1 MIGTGSRGA
10 APHGTARS
18 VCPSAAVRPA
28 ASQGTRSFG
37 WEPLSERSCT
47 KLRRGS
53 GRPRLRQRPKL
64 GPFRGVS
71 RPAAARAA
79 PCCSRLRPGL
89 WRSLRAAAVP
99 RGWRWLRDGR
109 AGGGL
114 PASRLSCLPGSGG
127 PCRAPLCLR
136 GIWELAGGLFRIVW
150 RSALQRRNGAC
161 ARAALAGDVRKEPR
175 RGAPAGG
182 CPWAPGGWR
191 SSGASRSAPRLGNC
205 RLAEAV
211 PQPKPLESGA
221 AASLLRGKVSAKRGR
236 EGRRAAGGERGRA
249 LRGGGARSRRAV
261 GGFPVRGG
269 PGREAAVGSSR
280 RGRVR
285 LCLPAT
291 GCRLCRGMLAA
302 MCIALEI

>member
-18 VCPSAAVRPA
+18 VCPSAAVCPA

-136 GIWELAGGLFRIVW
+136 GIWELAGGLFRIVR

-205 RLAEAV
+205 RPAEAV

-249 LRGGGARSRRAV
+249 LRGGG
-261 GGFPVRGG
+261 GTEPPRGG
-269 PGREAAVGSSR
+269 RLPGAWRPGPGGC
-280 RGRVR
+280 GRQQ
-285 LCLPAT
+285 
-291 GCRLCRGMLAA
+291 
-302 MCIALEI
+302 

>member
-99 RGWRWLRDGR
+99 RGWWGLRDGR

-127 PCRAPLCLR
+127 PCRAPLRLR
-136 GIWELAGGLFRIVW
+136 GIWELAGGLFRIVR

-205 RLAEAV
+205 RPAEAV

-249 LRGGGARSRRAV
+249 LRGGGGHGAAARWEASRCVAARA
-261 GGFPVRGG
+261 
-269 PGREAAVGSSR
+269 GRLRSAAVGE
-280 RGRVR
+280 GG
-285 LCLPAT
+285 CGCA
-291 GCRLCRGMLAA
+291 CRLRAA
-302 MCIALEI
+302 VCAEEC

>member
-136 GIWELAGGLFRIVW
+136 GIWELAGGLFRIVR

-205 RLAEAV
+205 RPAEAV

-249 LRGGGARSRRAV
+249 LRGGG
-261 GGFPVRGG
+261 GTEPPRGG
-269 PGREAAVGSSR
+269 RLPGAWRPGPGGC
-280 RGRVR
+280 GRQQ
-285 LCLPAT
+285 
-291 GCRLCRGMLAA
+291 
-302 MCIALEI
+302 

>member
-18 VCPSAAVRPA
+18 VCPSAAVCPA

-205 RLAEAV
+205 RPAEAV

-249 LRGGGARSRRAV
+249 LRGGG
-261 GGFPVRGG
+261 GTEPPRGG
-269 PGREAAVGSSR
+269 RLPGAWRPGPGGC
-280 RGRVR
+280 GRQQ
-285 LCLPAT
+285 
-291 GCRLCRGMLAA
+291 
-302 MCIALEI
+302 

>member
-18 VCPSAAVRPA
+18 VCPSAAVCPA

-99 RGWRWLRDGR
+99 RGWWGLRDGR

-127 PCRAPLCLR
+127 PCRAPLRLR
-136 GIWELAGGLFRIVW
+136 GIWELAGGLFRIVR

-205 RLAEAV
+205 RPAEAV

-249 LRGGGARSRRAV
+249 LRGGGGHGAAARWEASRCVAARA
-261 GGFPVRGG
+261 
-269 PGREAAVGSSR
+269 GRLRSAAVGE
-280 RGRVR
+280 GG
-285 LCLPAT
+285 CGCA
-291 GCRLCRGMLAA
+291 CRLRAA
-302 MCIALEI
+302 VCAEEC

>member
-18 VCPSAAVRPA
+18 VCPSAAVCPA

-99 RGWRWLRDGR
+99 RGWWGLRDGR

-127 PCRAPLCLR
+127 PCRAPLRLR
-136 GIWELAGGLFRIVW
+136 GIWELAGGLFRIVR

-205 RLAEAV
+205 RPAEAV
-211 PQPKPLESGA
+211 PQPKLLESGA

-249 LRGGGARSRRAV
+249 LRGGGGHGAAARWEASRCVAARA
-261 GGFPVRGG
+261 
-269 PGREAAVGSSR
+269 GRLRSAAVGE
-280 RGRVR
+280 GG
-285 LCLPAT
+285 CGCA
-291 GCRLCRGMLAA
+291 CRLRAA
-302 MCIALEI
+302 VCAEEC

>member
-18 VCPSAAVRPA
+18 VCPSAAVCPA

-99 RGWRWLRDGR
+99 RGWRGLRDGR

-136 GIWELAGGLFRIVW
+136 GIWELAGGLFRIVR

-205 RLAEAV
+205 RPAEAV
-211 PQPKPLESGA
+211 PQPKLLESGA

-249 LRGGGARSRRAV
+249 LRGGGGHGAAARWEASRCVAARA
-261 GGFPVRGG
+261 
-269 PGREAAVGSSR
+269 GRLRSAAVGE
-280 RGRVR
+280 GG
-285 LCLPAT
+285 CGCA
-291 GCRLCRGMLAA
+291 CRLRAA
-302 MCIALEI
+302 VCAEEC

>member
-1 MIGTGSRGA
+1 M
-10 APHGTARS
+10 
-18 VCPSAAVRPA
+18 CPSAAVCPA

-99 RGWRWLRDGR
+99 RGWWGLRDGR

-127 PCRAPLCLR
+127 PCRAPLRLR
-136 GIWELAGGLFRIVW
+136 GIWELAGGLFRIVR

-205 RLAEAV
+205 RPAEAV

-249 LRGGGARSRRAV
+249 LRGGGGHGAAARWEASRCVAARA
-261 GGFPVRGG
+261 
-269 PGREAAVGSSR
+269 GRLRSAAVGE
-280 RGRVR
+280 GG
-285 LCLPAT
+285 CGCA
-291 GCRLCRGMLAA
+291 CRLRAA
-302 MCIALEI
+302 VCAEEC

>member
-18 VCPSAAVRPA
+18 VCPSAAVCPA

-99 RGWRWLRDGR
+99 RGWRGLRDGR

-136 GIWELAGGLFRIVW
+136 GIWELAGGLFRIVR

-205 RLAEAV
+205 RPAEAV

-249 LRGGGARSRRAV
+249 LRGGGGHGAAARWEASRCVAARA
-261 GGFPVRGG
+261 
-269 PGREAAVGSSR
+269 GRLRSAAVGE
-280 RGRVR
+280 GG
-285 LCLPAT
+285 CGCA
-291 GCRLCRGMLAA
+291 CRLRAA
-302 MCIALEI
+302 VCAEEC

>member
-18 VCPSAAVRPA
+18 VCPSAAVCPA

-127 PCRAPLCLR
+127 PCRAPLRLR
-136 GIWELAGGLFRIVW
+136 GIWELAGGLFRIVR

-205 RLAEAV
+205 RPAEAV

-249 LRGGGARSRRAV
+249 LRGGG
-261 GGFPVRGG
+261 GTEPPRGG
-269 PGREAAVGSSR
+269 RLPGAWRPGPGGC
-280 RGRVR
+280 GRQQ
-285 LCLPAT
+285 
-291 GCRLCRGMLAA
+291 
-302 MCIALEI
+302 